1 VDVSLKYL
9 TSAKKH
15 ELDFRKELG
24 VISIKAGKWSILRKA
39 IPFVVLVLALRFA
52 LQNFFNLQVDLKFSD
67 IAAIVTATSL
77 IVALMLSGVL
87 ADYKESE
94 RIPGNLGRALTNLE
108 GLAWRGLDLAGQDGQ
123 WARLRVLAIAE
134 AIHGW
139 LTQTIDAEDMWKAQR
154 DGSNII
160 LDVEKAGAPSHYA
173 KRMLEINSELGA
185 NLSRVQVIRDT
196 SYIQPGYALMELLI
210 GFLMVLMAVVQ
221 FPAPYIEWPIAGALT
236 LLYVF
241 LLFLIKDVDDPFEYD
256 ADGKNMSA
264 ADVDLTPFLYAL
276 NRMRTEIS
284 ARLDYADRD

>member
-1 VDVSLKYL
+1 M
-9 TSAKKH
+9 
-15 ELDFRKELG
+15 
-24 VISIKAGKWSILRKA
+24 ISIKAGKWSILRKA
-39 IPFVVLVLALRFA
+39 LPFVLLVLALRFT
-52 LQNFFNLQVDLKFSD
+52 LQTFFDLHVNLKFSD
-67 IAAIVTATSL
+67 IGAILTATSL

-94 RIPGNLGRALTNLE
+94 RIPSNLGRALTNLE
-108 GLAWRGLDLAGQDGQ
+108 GLAWRGLDLVGQDGQ

-139 LTQTIDAEDMWKAQR
+139 LTQTLDAEDMWKAQR

-160 LDVEKAGAPSHYA
+160 LDVEKAGAPAHYA

-196 SYIQPGYALMELLI
+196 SYIQPGYALMEMLI
-210 GFLMVLMAVVQ
+210 GVVMILMAVVQ

-236 LLYVF
+236 LLYMF

-284 ARLDYADRD
+284 APLDYADRD